1 MSNIP
6 SVKLITKKSGRERL
20 MTVLV
25 APHVSEK
32 SARGAEA
39 GQYVFRVR
47 TDATKP
53 EIRDAVE
60 LMFEVKVDAVRVV
73 NVAGKAKRFG
83 GRPGRRS
90 DWKKAYV
97 SLAEG
102 QSIDFAGVEK

>member
-1 MSNIP
+1 
-6 SVKLITKKSGRERL
+6 

-32 SARGAEA
+32 SARGADN

-47 TDATKP
+47 TDASKP

-60 LMFEVKVDAVRVV
+60 LMFEVKVAAVQVV
-73 NVAGKAKRFG
+73 NVGGKLKRFG
-83 GRPGRRS
+83 RFNGKRS

-97 SLAEG
+97 RLTAG
-102 QSIDFAGVEK
+102 QKIDFAGAESA

>member
-1 MSNIP
+1 MS
-6 SVKLITKKSGRERL
+6 SKERL
-20 MTVLV
+20 MTVLL

-32 SARGAEA
+32 SAIAAEKA
-39 GQYVFRVR
+39 NQVVFRVR
-47 TDATKP
+47 RDSTKP
-53 EIRDAVE
+53 EIKAAVE

-73 NVAGKAKRFG
+73 NVAGKTKRFG

-90 DWKKAYV
+90 DFKKAYV